1 MAWIES
7 KMHAETVKI
16 HVENKLKNKQS
27 NKESLVCQCPQR
39 CCHPI
44 LGGEHEIILIKLG

>member
-1 MAWIES
+1 
-7 KMHAETVKI
+7 MHAETVKI

-27 NKESLVCQCPQR
+27 NKESLVYQCPQHY
-39 CCHPI
+39 CHPI